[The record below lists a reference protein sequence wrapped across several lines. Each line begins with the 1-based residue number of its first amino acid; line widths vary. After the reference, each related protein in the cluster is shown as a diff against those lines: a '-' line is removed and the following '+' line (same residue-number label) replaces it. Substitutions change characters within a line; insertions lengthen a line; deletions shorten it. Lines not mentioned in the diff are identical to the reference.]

1 MIFVNGQLF
10 LEFLSERQGTHCSPD
25 AGGEGQFPVPPVV
38 PPWTQLPVGSRLAGV
53 AAFEVHGVVQFPG
66 LRLHKQRVQGLIPSD
81 VGQGIIQD
89 ITDIT
94 DFVPSASAS
103 GYVLL
108 LFSHLGGKLIFRCGN
123 LRLKNIKTH
132 YKCKASFPRR

>member
-10 LEFLSERQGTHCSPD
+10 LEFLSERQGTHASPD
-25 AGGEGQFPVPPVV
+25 AGGGGQSPVPPVV
-38 PPWTQLPVGSRLAGV
+38 PPWTQSPAGSRLTGI

-66 LRLHKQRVQGLIPSD
+66 LRLQKQRVQGLIPSD

-89 ITDIT
+89 VTDIT

-108 LFSHLGGKLIFRCGN
+108 PFSHLGGKLIFQCGN
-123 LRLKNIKTH
+123 LLRLKNGNKFRI
-132 YKCKASFPRR
+132 